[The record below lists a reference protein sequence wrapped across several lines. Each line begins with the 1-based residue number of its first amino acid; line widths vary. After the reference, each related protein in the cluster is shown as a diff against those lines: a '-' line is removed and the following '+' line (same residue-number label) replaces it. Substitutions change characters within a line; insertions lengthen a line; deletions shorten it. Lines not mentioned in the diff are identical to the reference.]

1 MKKTLMAAAVT
12 LTLAALLVSCGK
24 GEETTQEASS
34 TEESSLI
41 EDGSVQNTPASS
53 DAETMEE
60 VDTDGI
66 FSFSIENVKEK
77 LDELYPAETPHI
89 YLLNA
94 SEIYEEFQIYYEE
107 EETLTR
113 LLDITCF
120 SKENYTLEEIQATN
134 IDSVYDGF
142 MELSFTSGQVE
153 ESGDYIMMTLIFDDL
168 DNADNVQAM
177 VDHKILGF
185 SGDVQ
190 EGIKAADY
198 ATFLREQEAIEFDP
212 NTLQAIG

>member
-24 GEETTQEASS
+24 GEETIQEASS

-107 EETLTR
+107 EKTLTR

-198 ATFLREQEAIEFDP
+198 ATFLKEQEAIEFDP